1 MKNARFLLLVAG
13 VTAAIL
19 ALLLWQR
26 PRALPTTAPA
36 PAPVAVTPP
45 ASAQSVLP
53 PVVTPASP
61 PPPAAAPAR
70 VVAAQNPAIT
80 PPPPLPAG
88 ITAIQDQKT
97 IDFSSGQ
104 AQVKNEA
111 ADKTALEAGL
121 KEIEEATKGV
131 TFGPNSGPPTLPG
144 P

>member
-1 MKNARFLLLVAG
+1 VL
-13 VTAAIL
+13 L

-26 PRALPTTAPA
+26 PRSLPAAAPA
-36 PAPVAVTPP
+36 PAPVAATPP
-45 ASAQSVLP
+45 ATAATVLP

-61 PPPAAAPAR
+61 PPPAVAPAR
-70 VVAAQNPAIT
+70 VVAAQNPVPT

-97 IDFSSGQ
+97 IDFSGGR
-104 AQVKNEA
+104 AQVRNES
-111 ADKTALEAGL
+111 ADKAALEAGL
-121 KEIEEATKGV
+121 REIEEATKGV